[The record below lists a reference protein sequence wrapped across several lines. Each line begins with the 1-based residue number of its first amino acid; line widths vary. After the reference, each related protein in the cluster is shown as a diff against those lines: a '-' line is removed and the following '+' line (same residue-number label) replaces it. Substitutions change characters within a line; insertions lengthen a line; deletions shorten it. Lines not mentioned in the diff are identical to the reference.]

1 MLRNINVR
9 LIRCALCQVIL
20 GIALSYL
27 FLWVLHPKAVDL
39 LVAVAFDSHTC
50 TTGRGYTGY
59 LGIQPNSGELRCFY
73 TEGGTIKSAHLK
85 YL

>member
-1 MLRNINVR
+1 MLSNTKEY
-9 LIRCALCQVIL
+9 LIRCALCNVIL

-27 FLWVLHPKAVDL
+27 ILWVLHPNPVGL
-39 LVAVAFDSHTC
+39 LVAVAFDSPTC
-50 TTGRGYTGY
+50 TTGREATGY

-73 TEGGTIKSAHLK
+73 VDGSSIKSAHLK

>member
-1 MLRNINVR
+1 MSSNTKECRTTCGLCH
-9 LIRCALCQVIL
+9 LIV

-39 LVAVAFDSHTC
+39 LVAVAFDSPTC
-50 TTGRGYTGY
+50 TTGREITGY

-73 TEGGTIKSAHLK
+73 VEGNSIKSDHLK